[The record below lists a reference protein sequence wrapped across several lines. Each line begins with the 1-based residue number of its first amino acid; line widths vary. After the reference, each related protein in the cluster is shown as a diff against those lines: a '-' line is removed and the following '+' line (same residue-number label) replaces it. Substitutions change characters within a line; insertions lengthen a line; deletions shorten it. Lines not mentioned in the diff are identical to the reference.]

1 MNSFITVTNIEW
13 EVEGDEVVSERSL
26 VILNVDYIV
35 SISAVEHKL
44 EQGFGV
50 KSKIYTTNKTYL
62 VAESQEELIEKI
74 YA

>member
-1 MNSFITVTNIEW
+1 MNTFITVTNIEW

-35 SISAVEHKL
+35 SILAVKHEL

-62 VAESQEELIEKI
+62 VAESQEELVEKI

>member
-1 MNSFITVTNIEW
+1 MNGFITITTIEW

-26 VILNVDYIV
+26 VILNIDYIV

-62 VAESQEELIEKI
+62 VAESQEELVEKI